1 MSLTPESVLQRL
13 EGLAELAGVPERYVV
28 ALSGGLDSTVLLH
41 MLAESREQHRRRLLA
56 VHVNHQLHDEAAAWS
71 EHCAGFCA
79 SLKVEFRSITIDV
92 DLDSGQG
99 TEGAA
104 RTARYAAL
112 SDIMAAG
119 DWLLSAHHRDDQ
131 AETLLLNLMRGSG
144 PAGLAGIGEVQPFAS
159 GWLVRPLLPVSRV
172 DLDAYARANGLTWID
187 DPSNEDRAF
196 DRNFLRHDI
205 LPALESRWPGAAGR
219 IGQSARLSGEA
230 ALLLDQLADADF
242 RLLGD
247 RPDRLRLAA
256 LRELAP
262 ERQRNVLRYVV
273 RELGLPAPPASCL
286 ASMVSDLIPARD
298 DAQPV
303 VEWPG
308 AQVRRYRDSVYVLP
322 TSSQATVGQHLEFT
336 DGLVDLGAGLGQLSL
351 TDAVPEGLSGA
362 VVSAGLDVRF
372 RTGGEKLKPIDQ
384 KVTKT
389 LKNLL
394 QEEGVVPWMRDRLPL
409 VYSGDQLVAVAD
421 LWIAADAA
429 SRPGTGIAW
438 KNRPP
443 LH

>member
-1 MSLTPESVLQRL
+1 MSLTRESILQRL
-13 EGLAELAGVPERYVV
+13 EGLAELAGAPGRYVV
-28 ALSGGLDSTVLLH
+28 AFSGGLDSSVLLH
-41 MLAESREQHRRRLLA
+41 VLAETREQHGRQLLA
-56 VHVNHQLHDEAAAWS
+56 VHINHQLHDEAAAWS
-71 EHCAGFCA
+71 EQCAEFCA
-79 SLKVEFRSITIDV
+79 SLGIEFRGISVDV

-99 TEGAA
+99 TEAAA
-104 RTARYAAL
+104 RTARYGAL
-112 SDIMAAG
+112 SDVIAAG

-144 PAGLAGIGEVQPFAS
+144 PAGLAAIGEVQPFAS
-159 GWLVRPLLPVSRV
+159 GWLVRPLLPVARR
-172 DLDAYARANGLTWID
+172 DLEAYAKANSLNWID

-196 DRNFLRHDI
+196 DRNFLRHDV
-205 LPALESRWPGAAGR
+205 LPLLESRWPGAAGR

-230 ALLLDQLADADF
+230 ALLLDQFADADLQ
-242 RLLGD
+242 RLGD
-247 RPDRLRLAA
+247 RPDRLRLEG

-262 ERQRNVLRYVV
+262 DRQRNVLRYVV

-286 ASMVSDLIPARD
+286 ASVVSDLIPARD

-308 AQVRRYRDSVYVLP
+308 ARVRRYRGSVYLLP
-322 TSSQATVGQHLEFT
+322 ASPQTVPGRHLEFT
-336 DGLVDLGAGLGQLSL
+336 DGRVDLGAGLGQLRL
-351 TDAVPEGLSGA
+351 TEAVPEGLSGA

-372 RTGGEKLKPIDQ
+372 RSGGEKIKPLNQEI
-384 KVTKT
+384 TKT

-409 VYSGDQLVAVAD
+409 VYSGDHLVAVAD

-429 SRPGTGIAW
+429 SCPGTGIAW